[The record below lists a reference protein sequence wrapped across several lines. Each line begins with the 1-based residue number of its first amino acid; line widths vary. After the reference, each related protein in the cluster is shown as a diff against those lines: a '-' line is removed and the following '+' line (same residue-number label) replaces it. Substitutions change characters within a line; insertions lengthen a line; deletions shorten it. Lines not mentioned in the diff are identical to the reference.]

1 MLKTPIVSIPSL
13 TLKLYLPTNPLAA
26 KKYST
31 SQFGMHCSFSSLQFL
46 IQRPCRPYRPRRTML
61 AKSIKS
67 QHFLHSSTRSLFSQ
81 PNFRQIAETHSSE
94 PHFLS
99 EFSRIAKIAPSH
111 RYFPPS
117 NSNCHFWLHVGHF
130 TKLTPKCIKM
140 FKEEVHNFHQ
150 PIVGAKTVRIPLITE
165 F

>member
-1 MLKTPIVSIPSL
+1 MKLKPLSTTSMHNPLICMLKTPIVSIPSL
-13 TLKLYLPTNPLAA
+13 TLKHYLPTNPLAA

-81 PNFRQIAETHSSE
+81 PNFGQIAETHSSE
-94 PHFLS
+94 PHFLP
-99 EFSRIAKIAPSH
+99 EFSRFAKIAPSH

-117 NSNCHFWLHVGHF
+117 NSNRSKG
-130 TKLTPKCIKM
+130 LTELPK
-140 FKEEVHNFHQ
+140 
-150 PIVGAKTVRIPLITE
+150 
-165 F
+165 

>member
-1 MLKTPIVSIPSL
+1 MKLKPLSTTSMHYPLICMLKTPIVSIPSL
-13 TLKLYLPTNPLAA
+13 TLKHYLPTNPLAA

-31 SQFGMHCSFSSLQFL
+31 SQFGMHRSFSSLQLL

-81 PNFRQIAETHSSE
+81 PNFGQIAETHSSE

-99 EFSRIAKIAPSH
+99 EFSRIAKIALSH

-117 NSNCHFWLHVGHF
+117 NSNRSKG
-130 TKLTPKCIKM
+130 LTELPK
-140 FKEEVHNFHQ
+140 
-150 PIVGAKTVRIPLITE
+150 
-165 F
+165 